1 MKSTESDVC
10 YFEVIGVFNGE
21 PVKLLEGSTRT
32 ATLRRTG
39 NDTDK
44 EVLRFLEF
52 VFLSGSK

>member
-1 MKSTESDVC
+1 MTFAILKSL
-10 YFEVIGVFNGE
+10 GVFNGE
-21 PVKLLEGSTRT
+21 PVELLEESTRT

-39 NDTDK
+39 NHTDK